1 MLVVFWNLLAD
12 KCSLEK
18 SETSEPNS
26 TALEFQ
32 YFYLKANHVSSNPPE
47 LYEDSRRMVP
57 CAQNGVDRIEKYHV
71 VKNPPTPNLSQL
83 QPFFVNKFQQMKKN
97 FENLSLRLTS
107 VSWTCHFARRA
118 IPFLTSKKH
127 HLAEKCHKA
136 KKRPLAKKI

>member
-71 VKNPPTPNLSQL
+71 VKKPANTKPVLAAT
-83 QPFFVNKFQQMKKN
+83 FF
-97 FENLSLRLTS
+97 R
-107 VSWTCHFARRA
+107 
-118 IPFLTSKKH
+118 
-127 HLAEKCHKA
+127 
-136 KKRPLAKKI
+136 